1 MRIKISLFKRDKEKT
16 GSQPTDTS
24 NEEAPVKA
32 FVFGEKLNDRVT
44 INLTGESTSE
54 NGKSSNVTAD
64 NATVSNTTKRKSYD
78 AEDQDSKDETNETS
92 ETATKTLWSTEN
104 NGDYFDPN
112 ENNENTLFK
121 INCKLYLL
129 EADKANWVE
138 RGYGILKV
146 IDSND
151 DLNCNISKLNL
162 KFSC

>member
-1 MRIKISLFKRDKEKT
+1 MANGVT
-16 GSQPTDTS
+16 
-24 NEEAPVKA
+24 PVKE

-44 INLTGESTSE
+44 INLSKNGGGESSNQE
-54 NGKSSNVTAD
+54 NNKGSS
-64 NATVSNTTKRKSYD
+64 ATDTKVSNSMKRKSDD
-78 AEDQDSKDETNETS
+78 ADDQDSKEETNEAVVAADT
-92 ETATKTLWSTEN
+92 TKPLWSEN
-104 NGDYFDPN
+104 NVDYFDPN

-151 DLNCNISKLNL
+151 DLNCNISEFNIVVNL
-162 KFSC
+162 GIFHKRLAC